1 MLSYAGSWILVSRS
15 LAWAAVIVL
24 LETTTST
31 TIIVDFN
38 SFTRVQII
46 LPQVRLP
53 VIEHML
59 VGAVTVAG
67 VCCGHVLFLS
77 LLGLGTVQDHV
88 PALVLCLFLYG

>member
-1 MLSYAGSWILVSRS
+1 MFL
-15 LAWAAVIVL
+15 
-24 LETTTST
+24 
-31 TIIVDFN
+31 
-38 SFTRVQII
+38 
-46 LPQVRLP
+46 LP